1 MNRNIIVLE
10 KLYENKMDAY
20 RKKEKALD
28 DWDYDNEW
36 LDTMNRSCNNGRN
49 MDLYNYYIIE
59 KMSYDIINERYNIKY
74 KELLKEILGVI
85 PTDCIEYLIKYMM

>member
-1 MNRNIIVLE
+1 
-10 KLYENKMDAY
+10 MDAY
-20 RKKEKALD
+20 REKENAFS

-36 LDTMNRSCNNGRN
+36 LDRMDRSCNSGRN

-59 KMSYDIINERYNIKY
+59 KMSYDIIYERYNIKY
-74 KELLKEILGVI
+74 KEILKEILGVI